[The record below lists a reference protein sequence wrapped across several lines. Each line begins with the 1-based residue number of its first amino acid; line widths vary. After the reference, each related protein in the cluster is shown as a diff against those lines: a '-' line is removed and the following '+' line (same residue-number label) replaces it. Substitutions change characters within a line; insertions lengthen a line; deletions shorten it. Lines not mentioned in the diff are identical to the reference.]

1 MITVQ
6 SAEELMN
13 RQTLRGCGC
22 LTHQLEY
29 GVFFMI
35 NRRVLFS
42 SLFLNGK
49 LLKSLFLSTNLLQ
62 LNIFFYL

>member
-42 SLFLNGK
+42 SQNFLK
-49 LLKSLFLSTNLLQ
+49 WQAFKITLSEH
-62 LNIFFYL
+62 